1 MSVGLVGWGRFF
13 DAQGNRV
20 TVPAPSTDPGSEW
33 LWDFL
38 TSQAAHLGKAGFT
51 HLLLPPCSKA
61 QGGSGAGC
69 DGYEVY
75 DPRDIGSKNQQGS
88 VNTRYGSAESL
99 RQLVA
104 TAHSSGM
111 EVFLDIVLHQLGGG
125 INKTYNYLGAD
136 GKTLNGRGALTPECF
151 SPPQPYDDVPA
162 PMYNEGIYAFG
173 DEKTYQHSIPA
184 DYTAL
189 DAIDAA
195 DWLFRTTGADGS
207 RSDDAK
213 GTWPQFLD
221 RFMNSGAMASK
232 AFMSEF
238 FDGNPANLNWWA
250 TSAPM
255 NSRSGVEDFT
265 MHWRI
270 QAACNGYDATQL
282 VNGGWGY
289 NQWNSSLAYGFVDNP
304 DTDTS
309 PGQQVMFS
317 KLLGYAWMLTLPMQM
332 AMVYG
337 KDYFP
342 STVWPGAYG
351 LHKQIDNM
359 VWINRMFAFGAA
371 EVRWVDHDVIAITR
385 DGNGGSTGWS
395 GGLLTV
401 LNFNTFNW
409 RTITVQT
416 PFGPNRQI
424 HDYTGHSPDVWTD
437 GNGRLTVSVPP
448 DAYSS
453 GESYLMLSPAGVDQP
468 IHVQPMRTKQT
479 FFGAADLDTYP
490 ARNMDYALP
499 SRVWIT
505 AGATIN
511 FTLMGDRT
519 GWQENSSVQVILS
532 GPDKAPAGGITL
544 DTTTAVFTT
553 TASTATVTGWHTINV
568 IGNLLPEA
576 GSSFELEIDYA
587 A

>member
-13 DAQGNRV
+13 DKQGNRV
-20 TVPAPSTDPGSEW
+20 TVPAPSTDPGAEW

-38 TSQAAHLGKAGFT
+38 SGQAAHLGKVGFT
-51 HLLLPPCSKA
+51 HLLLPPCTKA

-69 DGYEVY
+69 DGYEVF

-88 VNTRYGSAESL
+88 RETRYGSDESL
-99 RQLVA
+99 RRLVA
-104 TAHSSGM
+104 AAHSGGM
-111 EVFLDIVLHQLGGG
+111 KVFLDIVMHQLGGAS
-125 INKTYNYLGAD
+125 NKTYNYLGAD
-136 GKTLNGRGALTPECF
+136 GKTKNGRGALTPTCF

-162 PMYNEGIYAFG
+162 PEFNEGIYAFG

-184 DYTAL
+184 DYTAK
-189 DAIDAA
+189 DAIDAG

-213 GTWPQFLD
+213 GTWPQFLK
-221 RFMNSGAMASK
+221 RFMTSGAMANK

-250 TSAPM
+250 TSPPM

-265 MHWRI
+265 LHWRI
-270 QAACNGYDATQL
+270 QAACNGYDALQL

-289 NQWNSSLAYGFVDNP
+289 NQWNSGLAYGFVDNP

-309 PGQQVMFS
+309 PGQQVIAN
-317 KLLGYAWMLTLPMQM
+317 KLLGYAWLLSLPMQM

-342 STVWPGAYG
+342 ATVWPGAYG

-359 VWINRMFAFGAA
+359 IWINRMFAIGAA
-371 EVRWVDHDVIAITR
+371 TVRWADRDVVVIQR
-385 DGNGGSTGWS
+385 DGNGGSSWS
-395 GGLLTV
+395 GGLLTC

-409 RTITVQT
+409 RTVNVQT
-416 PFGPNRQI
+416 TFGAYRHL

-437 GNGRLTVSVPP
+437 GNGRVTVALRPN
-448 DAYSS
+448 AYSS
-453 GESYLMLSPAGVDQP
+453 GESSVMLAPAGVNMP
-468 IHVQPMRTKQT
+468 IRVHPMRTSQT
-479 FFGAADLDTYP
+479 IFGAADLDTYP
-490 ARNMDYALP
+490 ARNMNYALP
-499 SRVWIT
+499 SRIWI
-505 AGATIN
+505 AQGSPIN
-511 FTLMGDRT
+511 FTLTGDRT
-519 GWQENSSVQVILS
+519 GWQEWSSVQVVLS
-532 GPDKAPAGGITL
+532 GPDKAPAGTCTL
-544 DTTTAVFTT
+544 ATTTG
-553 TASTATVTGWHTINV
+553 ASVSASSAANYTGWHSINV
-568 IGNLLPEA
+568 IGNQLPDA
-576 GSSFELEIDYA
+576 GSSFALEIDYA